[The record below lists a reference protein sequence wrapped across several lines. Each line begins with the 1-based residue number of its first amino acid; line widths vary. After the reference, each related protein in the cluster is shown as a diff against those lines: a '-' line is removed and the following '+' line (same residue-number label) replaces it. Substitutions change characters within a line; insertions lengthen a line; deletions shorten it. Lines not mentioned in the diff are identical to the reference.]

1 MRSLER
7 GSQGCTIARAGDN
20 VAIALQKN
28 DANQENALAGNQ
40 SHKMLSKL
48 GEAKSKDDNLKNHKI
63 IV

>member
-28 DANQENALAGNQ
+28 DANQVMSGGVLCHSYYPVSAAN
-40 SHKMLSKL
+40 
-48 GEAKSKDDNLKNHKI
+48 DNTDF
-63 IV
+63 